1 MYLIVLLN
9 VIIHGCLTGS
19 RVVMSLFAL
28 ELGVNAF
35 SIGIMIALYSLAPL
49 LIGVYAGRATDR
61 YGVRAPMIFGAA
73 LCGCGL
79 LLPFLWQKV
88 PALYISAT
96 VIGAAFVIYNV
107 AAQNL
112 TGAWGPREDRAKN
125 FSTLSLGYSISS
137 FIGPLAVGYAI
148 EYSGHGRAYLYL
160 ALSTLVALAILFN
173 YKKLTEVHLPPRAET
188 TQSAF
193 SLLLIPDLR
202 KVLITGAMVVTGWDL
217 YMFYLPLYASSINL
231 SPSTI
236 GVILGTFAAATFVVR
251 FSLPQLN
258 ARFTARG
265 VLSFSMYFGAL
276 VFMIF
281 PFAQNAWLL
290 GALSFGIGLALGC
303 CQPITLLMSYNRS
316 PAGRTGE
323 VTGVRMTL
331 NHFTH
336 TIVPV
341 IAGGLGAA
349 FGMAPVFVMIAGVL
363 GTSGYLSSTVKP
375 VGPNEPPKPA

>member
-1 MYLIVLLN
+1 MYLIVFLN
-9 VIIHGCLTGS
+9 VIMHGCLTGS

-35 SIGIMIALYSLAPL
+35 SIGLMIALYSATPL
-49 LIGVYAGRATDR
+49 LLGVVAGRTTDR
-61 YGVRAPMIFGAA
+61 YGVKPPMVGGAI

-79 LLPFLWQKV
+79 MLPYLWPQV
-88 PALYISAT
+88 AALYVSAA
-96 VIGAAFVIYNV
+96 VIGMAFVFYNV

-137 FIGPLAVGYAI
+137 FIGPLAVGYVI
-148 EYSGHGRAYLYL
+148 EYSGHARAYLYL
-160 ALSTLVALAILFN
+160 ALSTLIAVAILLSYRKFD
-173 YKKLTEVHLPPRAET
+173 EVRLPAKVKH

-217 YMFYLPLYASSINL
+217 YMFYLPLYGRSIDL
-231 SPSTI
+231 SPSAI
-236 GVILGTFAAATFVVR
+236 GIILAIFAAATFVVR
-251 FSLPQLN
+251 FCLPQLN
-258 ARFTARG
+258 ARFTARR
-265 VLSFSMYFGAL
+265 VLSFSMYFGAA
-276 VFMIF
+276 VFTIF

-336 TIVPV
+336 TAVPV
-341 IAGGLGAA
+341 VAGALGSA
-349 FGMAPVFVMIAGVL
+349 FGMAPVFVMIASVL
-363 GTSGYLSSTVKP
+363 GVSGYLSSTVKSA
-375 VGPNEPPKPA
+375 GEPPPPA